1 MLALPLR
8 VRALY
13 SRTGTRRSEGTV
25 PYLTYLGNFEELRVA
40 NLGRRTFV
48 DCVVGNTP
56 QKQSSIIAILQLFPP
71 LFVDYQTSQ
80 IPDKNLPRAS
90 ALLKEAIT
98 RLIWKI
104 NAPLCL
110 DQHRNLP
117 SCLNNIPQITTTHR
131 TNCHT
136 K

>member
-1 MLALPLR
+1 MLVLPLR

-90 ALLKEAIT
+90 ALIKEAIT

-104 NAPLCL
+104 NAPPLSGSTSKSTEL
-110 DQHRNLP
+110 SQRH
-117 SCLNNIPQITTTHR
+117 S
-131 TNCHT
+131 TNHYHS
-136 K
+136 